1 MQDIGI
7 SELIR
12 KKLETEQEI
21 MKIIQDPIVK
31 FQKETGIGI
40 KYIDV
45 EMVCSSQCDG
55 SPVYVVSNVAIKLDL
70 DFIEVMDTI
79 NKIDYIDKEG
89 SK

>member
-21 MKIIQDPIVK
+21 IKAIQDPIVK

-40 KYIDV
+40 RYIDV
-45 EMVCSSQCDG
+45 EMVCASQCDG
-55 SPVYVVSNVAIKLDL
+55 SPVYVVSNMAIKLDL